1 MPRQPYSQPP
11 VRQLMIKILSVSFAL
26 SVATFLL
33 ILASPVVVSEGGQ
46 RLGPSPYAER
56 IDELYERME
65 GAGNSPYSQEW
76 QELKELIQK
85 NNDWFEE
92 RRGERG
98 SAPSLGYFD
107 VLQEIS
113 SAITF
118 ILILV
123 WGGGFLLTYRIL
135 DEHWS
140 LLVLVFPS
148 LMFAL
153 RILSFQAFI
162 SIVLSVLVV
171 YSVKTLRKRG
181 RA

>member
-1 MPRQPYSQPP
+1 MPRLPYSQPS

-33 ILASPVVVSEGGQ
+33 MFASPVVVSEGGQ

-85 NNDWFEE
+85 NNDWFDE
-92 RRGERG
+92 RSRELN
-98 SAPSLGYFD
+98 SAPSLDYFD

-181 RA
+181 EA

>member
-1 MPRQPYSQPP
+1 
-11 VRQLMIKILSVSFAL
+11 MIKILSVSFAL

-33 ILASPVVVSEGGQ
+33 IIASPVVVSEGGK

-56 IDELYERME
+56 IDDLYESMK
-65 GAGNSPYSQEW
+65 GADISPYSQEW
-76 QELKELIQK
+76 QELKELNQK

-92 RRGERG
+92 RSREQN
-98 SAPSLGYFD
+98 SAPSLDYFG

-118 ILILV
+118 ILIVV

-171 YSVKTLRKRG
+171 YSIKTLRKRG
-181 RA
+181 GA

>member
-1 MPRQPYSQPP
+1 
-11 VRQLMIKILSVSFAL
+11 MIKILSVSFAL

-33 ILASPVVVSEGGQ
+33 ILASPVIVSEGGQ

-56 IDELYERME
+56 IDELYESMK

-76 QELKELIQK
+76 QELKELNQK

-98 SAPSLGYFD
+98 GAPSLGYFD

-118 ILILV
+118 VLILV
-123 WGGGFLLTYRIL
+123 WGVGYLLTYRFF
-135 DEHWS
+135 DRYWS
-140 LLVLVFPS
+140 LLILVFPS

-153 RILSFQAFI
+153 RILSFQAFV

-181 RA
+181 GA

>member
-1 MPRQPYSQPP
+1 
-11 VRQLMIKILSVSFAL
+11 MIKILSVSFAL

-33 ILASPVVVSEGGQ
+33 ILASPVIVSEGGQ

-56 IDELYERME
+56 IDELYESMK
-65 GAGNSPYSQEW
+65 GAGSSPYSQEW
-76 QELKELIQK
+76 QELKELNQK

-98 SAPSLGYFD
+98 GAPSLGYFD

-123 WGGGFLLTYRIL
+123 WGVGYLLTYRFF
-135 DEHWS
+135 DGYWS
-140 LLVLVFPS
+140 LLILVFPS

-153 RILSFQAFI
+153 RILSFQAFV

-181 RA
+181 GA